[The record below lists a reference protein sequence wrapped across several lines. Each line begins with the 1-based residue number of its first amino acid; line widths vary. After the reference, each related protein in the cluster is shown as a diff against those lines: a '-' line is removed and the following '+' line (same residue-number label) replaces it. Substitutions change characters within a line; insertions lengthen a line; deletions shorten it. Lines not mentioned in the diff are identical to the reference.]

1 MRLPENFL
9 FYDTVFYDT
18 FSIIYDLT
26 LLVTFLFPTFY
37 LKFLHVLFFTF
48 SSEKTRQKQKT
59 KQKAKHKTSE

>member
-37 LKFLHVLFFTF
+37 PKFLRVLFFTF
-48 SSEKTRQKQKT
+48 SSAKTRQKRKT
-59 KQKAKHKTSE
+59 KQKAKHKMSE